1 MCYDIRYLQ
10 GRRWAEPAPWGGAT
24 GAFALCVSFLCSWR
38 LDVRERMLAAS
49 DGQEA
54 KLGQLKARETAD
66 CQGLIESSGG

>member
-1 MCYDIRYLQ
+1 MTFAISKGEGGQSQLP
-10 GRRWAEPAPWGGAT
+10 GGGAT